1 MRSQGAK
8 GDPTVWTYPGQSA
21 GARLVAAAARIFVR
35 PVISVWARVPFAPWP
50 YSLLELFAVLL
61 RPVGG
66 VRRTR
71 VDLAH
76 CVAERT
82 SSETGGREDSAI
94 LYLHGGAFLVGGVK
108 SHRRLVSRIV
118 RNTGIPALAV
128 AYRQLSDGA
137 SVSTSLSDCMEG
149 LRALLA
155 SGVPIDRIVVVGDSA
170 GGYLAL
176 NVALEARRSG
186 LGLVGGIGAMSPIVD
201 LDPATKL
208 TGPGPELDRDALFPP
223 RALTAIWASIQRAE
237 NEPDACVKLRDFI
250 GLTSTELAA
259 LPPLLIQA
267 GSDEILLP
275 DAKALVVYSAAAG
288 GDARLEIYPGQVHVF
303 QAAADVI
310 PEGKVAINR
319 MSAHIAQVLDRSGS
333 VAA

>member
-1 MRSQGAK
+1 MGDRTVK

-21 GARLVAAAARIFVR
+21 RARLVATAARFFVR
-35 PVISVWARVPFAPWP
+35 PVIGAWARAPFAPWP
-50 YSLLELFAVLL
+50 YSLLEFFAALL
-61 RPVGG
+61 PPVGG

-82 SSETGGREDSAI
+82 VPRTSELTGSAI

-118 RNTGIPALAV
+118 RTTGVPALAV

-137 SVSTSLSDCMEG
+137 PVSTSLSDCMDG
-149 LRALLA
+149 LNSLVA
-155 SGVPIDRIVVVGDSA
+155 SGIPIDRIVVVGDSA

-186 LGLVGGIGAMSPIVD
+186 LGMVGGIGAMSPIID
-201 LDPATKL
+201 LDPASKL
-208 TGPGPELDRDALFPP
+208 AGPSPDLDRDALFPP
-223 RALTAIWASIQRAE
+223 RALNAMWASIQRAE
-237 NEPDACVKLRDFI
+237 DGPDECARLREII

-275 DAKALVVYSAAAG
+275 DAKALVAYSAAAG
-288 GDARLEIYPGQVHVF
+288 GAARLEIYPGQVHVF
-303 QAAADVI
+303 QAAADVV

-319 MSAHIAQVLDRSGS
+319 MSAHIAEVLDRSGS
-333 VAA
+333 IAA

>member
-1 MRSQGAK
+1 
-8 GDPTVWTYPGQSA
+8 
-21 GARLVAAAARIFVR
+21 
-35 PVISVWARVPFAPWP
+35 
-50 YSLLELFAVLL
+50 
-61 RPVGG
+61 
-66 VRRTR
+66 
-71 VDLAH
+71 
-76 CVAERT
+76 
-82 SSETGGREDSAI
+82 
-94 LYLHGGAFLVGGVK
+94 
-108 SHRRLVSRIV
+108 VSRIV
-118 RNTGIPALAV
+118 RNTGVSALAV

-137 SVSTSLSDCMEG
+137 SVSTSISDCMDG

-170 GGYLAL
+170 GGYLAF

-208 TGPGPELDRDALFPP
+208 TSADRDRDALFPP
-223 RALTAIWASIQRAE
+223 GALTAMWESIQRAE
-237 NEPDACVKLRDFI
+237 DGPDACVKLRDLI

-259 LPPLLIQA
+259 LPPLLIQV

-275 DAKALVVYSAAAG
+275 DAKALVAYSAAAG

-319 MSAHIAQVLDRSGS
+319 MSAHIADVLDRSRS